1 MAIPPNDRSGGP
13 MVALLERKTTLFILA
28 VGSACCAA
36 IYVFETLARTI
47 TPLDR
52 YLEPCLA
59 VSLALLV
66 LWLWRS
72 PGRLLWVQRSAV
84 GLVQAYFAVV
94 ALHLAVV
101 QPTAIDVYWAS
112 SSFQWMTLVCLL
124 LHITWSRRAALYWSV
139 SMLLVLSVPVLAV
152 RAHIPEALWREQF
165 LPITINAALVQLAM
179 VVGLRGIWR
188 TRHSV
193 ANVLSTHG
201 TEGPDDARAALS
213 AWMQQ
218 QTTELAD
225 ARDRA
230 ELASRAKSQFVAV
243 MSHELRTPLHAI
255 MVSAD
260 LLEQAD
266 AAASPGR
273 EQRLIQTIRNSGKHL
288 MTLIDQVLDLSRIEA
303 GKLEI
308 QNEPLDLGQVADK
321 ALQAVSP
328 MAADKHLQ
336 LECVMHP
343 RLQRMRSGDSLRLT
357 QILINLLANACKF
370 TERGHVR
377 LRVTPGEHTLVSFE
391 VEDSGIGMSAAVQQR
406 VFEAFYQADHDSTR
420 RHGGVGL
427 GLTITRDLVR
437 LMGGSMHLS
446 SAAGQGTRVRLD
458 IPLAE
463 LARQPTETS
472 TSLPHDATL
481 LHNMRVL
488 VVEDDPVNSMLA
500 CEILKLAGALT
511 DAADSGEVA
520 MDHLARSPVDLVL
533 MDYRMPGMDGIETT
547 RRIRD
552 GQAGPEAR
560 TTPIVGLTANA
571 YEEDR
576 QACLAA
582 GMNEVLTKPLD
593 RQALIRALSKWHLE
607 RQP

>member
-1 MAIPPNDRSGGP
+1 
-13 MVALLERKTTLFILA
+13 MVALLEHKTTLFILA
-28 VGSACCAA
+28 VGSVCSAA
-36 IYVFETLARTI
+36 IYLFETLAQTI

-52 YLEPCLA
+52 YLEPFLA
-59 VSLALLV
+59 ISLALLV
-66 LWLWRS
+66 IWLWRA
-72 PGRLLWVQRSAV
+72 PERLLWVQRSAV

-94 ALHLAVV
+94 ALHLALV
-101 QPTAIDVYWAS
+101 QPTAIDLYWAS

-124 LHITWSRRAALYWSV
+124 LHITWSPRAALYWSV
-139 SMLLVLSVPVLAV
+139 SMLLVLSMPVLAV
-152 RAHIPEALWREQF
+152 REHIPDALWREQF

-201 TEGPDDARAALS
+201 TEGPDDARAALN

-260 LLEQAD
+260 LLNQAD

-303 GKLEI
+303 GKLDI

-336 LECVMHP
+336 LECVIHP
-343 RLQRMRSGDSLRLT
+343 KLQRMRSGDNLRLT

-377 LRVTPGEHTLVSFE
+377 LRLTPGELATVRFE
-391 VEDSGIGMSAAVQQR
+391 VEDSGIGMSAEVQQR

-446 SAAGQGTRVRLD
+446 STAGQGTRVRLD

-463 LARQPTETS
+463 LARHTPEV
-472 TSLPHDATL
+472 SLSSPHEATVL
-481 LHNMRVL
+481 QNMRVL

-500 CEILKLAGALT
+500 CETLKLAGAQT
-511 DAADSGEVA
+511 EAADSGEA
-520 MDHLARSPVDLVL
+520 ALDHLARSPVDLVL

-547 RRIRD
+547 RRIRE
-552 GQAGPEAR
+552 GQAGTEAR
-560 TTPIVGLTANA
+560 TTPVVGLTANA

-593 RQALIRALSKWHLE
+593 RQALIRALSKWHLA

>member
-1 MAIPPNDRSGGP
+1 MATPNNDQSGGP

-28 VGSACCAA
+28 VGSISSAA
-36 IYVFETLARTI
+36 IFALETLANTI

-52 YLEPCLA
+52 YLEPCLSI
-59 VSLALLV
+59 SLALMV
-66 LWLWRS
+66 LWLWRC
-72 PGRLLWVQRSAV
+72 PDHLLWVQRSAV
-84 GLVQAYFAVV
+84 GLVQAYFATV
-94 ALHLAVV
+94 ALHLALF
-101 QPTAIDVYWAS
+101 QPSSIDLYWAS
-112 SSFQWMTLVCLL
+112 SSFQWMTLVSLL
-124 LHITWSRRAALYWSV
+124 LHITWSARAALFWSLG
-139 SMLLVLSVPVLAV
+139 MLIVLSIPVLAV
-152 RAHIPEALWREQF
+152 RWHIQDELWRAQF
-165 LPITINAALVQLAM
+165 LPITLNAALVQLALA
-179 VVGLRGIWR
+179 VGLRGVWR
-188 TRHSV
+188 ARQGV
-193 ANVLSTHG
+193 ADVLTTHG
-201 TEGPDDARAALS
+201 TEGPDDARAALG

-218 QTTELAD
+218 QTAELAN

-260 LLEQAD
+260 LLGQPD

-273 EQRLIQTIRNSGKHL
+273 EQRLIQTIRNSGQHL

-303 GKLEI
+303 GKLDL
-308 QNEPLDLGQVADK
+308 QSEPMDLGQVADK

-336 LECVMHP
+336 LECVIHP
-343 RLQRMRSGDSLRLT
+343 RLQRMRSGDNLRLT
-357 QILINLLANACKF
+357 QTLINLLANACKF
-370 TERGHVR
+370 TEKGHVR
-377 LRVTPGEHTLVSFE
+377 LRLTPGEHTLVSFE
-391 VEDSGIGMSAAVQQR
+391 VEDSGIGMTVEVQQR

-437 LMGGSMHLS
+437 LMGGTMHLS
-446 SAAGQGTRVRLD
+446 SVAGQGTRIRLD

-463 LARQPTETS
+463 LARQATESSQAVAHTPTE
-472 TSLPHDATL
+472 L
-481 LHNMRVL
+481 LNMRVL

-500 CEILKLAGALT
+500 CETLKLAGAI
-511 DAADSGEVA
+511 AEVASSGEA
-520 MDHLARSPVDLVL
+520 ALDHLARSPVDLVL

-547 RRIRD
+547 QRIRE
-552 GQAGPEAR
+552 GQAGTEAQS
-560 TTPIVGLTANA
+560 TPVVGLTANA

-576 QACLAA
+576 DACLRA

-593 RQALIRALSKWHLE
+593 RQALIKALSKWHLE
-607 RQP
+607 RQA

>member
-1 MAIPPNDRSGGP
+1 
-13 MVALLERKTTLFILA
+13 MVALLERKTSLFILA
-28 VGSACCAA
+28 MGSVCSAS
-36 IYVFETLARTI
+36 IYIFERLAHTI
-47 TPLDR
+47 QPLDR
-52 YLEPCLA
+52 ILEPALA
-59 VSLALLV
+59 VLLTLLT
-66 LWLWRS
+66 LWLWRA
-72 PGRLLWVQRSAV
+72 PRHLLWVQRSAV
-84 GLVQAYFAVV
+84 GLVQAYFATT
-94 ALHLAVV
+94 ALYFALVT
-101 QPTAIDVYWAS
+101 PEAINLYWVS
-112 SSFQWMTLVCLL
+112 STFQWMTLVCLL
-124 LHITWSRRAALYWSV
+124 LHITWSTRAAVYWSLGML
-139 SMLLVLSVPVLAV
+139 MLLCVPVLTSRSYMSEV
-152 RAHIPEALWREQF
+152 VWNEQM
-165 LPITINAALVQLAM
+165 LPITINAVLVQLAM
-179 VVGLRGIWR
+179 VIGLRGVWR
-188 TRHSV
+188 TRRSV

-201 TEGPDDARAALS
+201 TEGPDDARAALND
-213 AWMQQ
+213 WMSQ
-218 QTTELAD
+218 QTAELAE

-260 LLEQAD
+260 LLGQPD

-273 EQRLIQTIRNSGKHL
+273 EQRLVQTIRNSGKHL

-303 GKLEI
+303 GKLDI
-308 QNEPLDLGQVADK
+308 QTEPLDLGQVADK

-336 LECVMHP
+336 LECVLHP
-343 RLQRMRSGDSLRLT
+343 KLQRMRSGDSLRLT

-377 LRVTPGEHTLVSFE
+377 LRLTPGEQTQVRFE
-391 VEDSGIGMSAAVQQR
+391 VEDSGIGMSADVQQR

-437 LMGGSMHLS
+437 LMGGSMHLNS
-446 SAAGQGTRVRLD
+446 VAGQGTRVRLD

-463 LARQPTETS
+463 LARQQTEMPLQGLVS
-472 TSLPHDATL
+472 HPVLKH
-481 LHNMRVL
+481 MRVL

-500 CEILKLAGALT
+500 CETLKLAGAHPET
-511 DAADSGEVA
+511 ADSGEA
-520 MDHLARSPVDLVL
+520 ALGLLARSPVDLVL

-547 RRIRD
+547 RRIRE

-560 TTPIVGLTANA
+560 STPVVGLTANA

-576 QACLAA
+576 QACLQA

-593 RQALIRALSKWHLE
+593 RQALILALSRWHLE
-607 RQP
+607 KLA

>member
-1 MAIPPNDRSGGP
+1 
-13 MVALLERKTTLFILA
+13 MVALLEHKTTLFILA
-28 VGSACCAA
+28 VGSVCSAA
-36 IYVFETLARTI
+36 IYLFETLAQTI

-59 VSLALLV
+59 ISLAMLV
-66 LWLWRS
+66 LWLWRA
-72 PGRLLWVQRSAV
+72 PERLLWIQRSAV

-94 ALHLAVV
+94 ALHLALV
-101 QPTAIDVYWAS
+101 QPTAIDIYWAS

-124 LHITWSRRAALYWSV
+124 LHITWSPRAALYWSV
-139 SMLLVLSVPVLAV
+139 SMLLVLSMPVLAV
-152 RAHIPEALWREQF
+152 RGHIADTLWREQF

-188 TRHSV
+188 TRHTV

-201 TEGPDDARAALS
+201 TEGPDDARAALN

-260 LLEQAD
+260 LLNQAD

-303 GKLEI
+303 GKLDI

-336 LECVMHP
+336 LECVIHP
-343 RLQRMRSGDSLRLT
+343 KLQRMRTGDNLRLT

-377 LRVTPGEHTLVSFE
+377 LRLTPGELATVRFE
-391 VEDSGIGMSAAVQQR
+391 VEDSGIGMSAEVQQR

-437 LMGGSMHLS
+437 LMGGSMHLN

-463 LARQPTETS
+463 LARHTPEV
-472 TSLPHDATL
+472 SLSSPHEATAL
-481 LHNMRVL
+481 QNMRVL

-500 CEILKLAGALT
+500 CETLKLAGALAE
-511 DAADSGEVA
+511 AADSGEA
-520 MDHLARSPVDLVL
+520 ALDHLTRSPVDLVL

-547 RRIRD
+547 RRIRE

-560 TTPIVGLTANA
+560 TTPVVGLTANA

-593 RQALIRALSKWHLE
+593 RQALIRALSKWHLA